1 MRILGIDPGLQKTGW
16 GIIEITGS
24 ALRFLASGRAVTK
37 GEMPTP
43 DRLAALDRALE
54 TVIDSWAPE
63 EAAVEEIFVN
73 ANPASAMKLG
83 LARGVALCVPA
94 RKGLP
99 VAEYPA
105 NKVKKSVVG
114 AGHAA
119 KVQVGAMIRMLLPN
133 CGPVSAD
140 EADALAIAI
149 CHAHHRTSPALT
161 YARM

>member
-1 MRILGIDPGLQKTGW
+1 M
-16 GIIEITGS
+16 
-24 ALRFLASGRAVTK
+24 ASGRALTQS
-37 GEMPTP
+37 GGPTA

-54 TVIDSWAPE
+54 AVIDAWSPE

-105 NKVKKSVVG
+105 NTVKKSVVG

-119 KVQVGAMIRMLLPN
+119 KVQVGAMIRVLLPA

-149 CHAHHRTSPALT
+149 CHAHHRSAWARTLAL
-161 YARM
+161 